1 MPTQNMLPSNYKL
14 YQRRYREQPTDLSL
28 PSFSRMVSRD
38 IIPYLERHYYSQRSW
53 YVFTMGEAWFNRQVE
68 RFLFHYQSQD
78 HPWSHRAHYMPEA
91 ERIGLEMEQFQDHM
105 QVE

>member
-1 MPTQNMLPSNYKL
+1 MPTQNMLPSNYKQL
-14 YQRRYREQPTDLSL
+14 QRVFREQPTDLSL

-78 HPWSHRAHYMPEA
+78 HPWAHRAHYMPA
-91 ERIGLEMEQFQDHM
+91 VERIGLEMEQFPHHV